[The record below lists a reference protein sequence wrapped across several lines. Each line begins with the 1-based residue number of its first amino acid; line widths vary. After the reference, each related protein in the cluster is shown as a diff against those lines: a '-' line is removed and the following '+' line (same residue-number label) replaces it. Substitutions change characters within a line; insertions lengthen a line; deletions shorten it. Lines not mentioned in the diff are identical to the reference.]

1 MKKSQKATNWRNRH
15 VDQIAEK
22 MMRETA
28 VLLSKRLRG
37 FLQMEDF
44 SETELSSLRSS
55 AGE

>member
-44 SETELSSLRSS
+44 AKDTENFELELPSV
-55 AGE
+55 